1 MVRAR
6 RGWKGLEGSGDGGGD
21 GGSERVG
28 EHGGG
33 HGGSAGGYERPIRI
47 APLTTK
53 QNETQSSVFIIKK
66 IARASFFLPFLFMP
80 LFIHFSLSLSFS
92 HSFFF
97 LSLRPVLFFSSA
109 LLPRSCVLHLFLF
122 LFLGREDV
130 PDREVEF
137 NKRINT
143 RRL

>member
-6 RGWKGLEGSGDGGGD
+6 RGWKGLEGSGDGGGGGDDGGGD
-21 GGSERVG
+21 GGSERMG
-28 EHGGG
+28 GHGGG

-80 LFIHFSLSLSFS
+80 LFIPFSLSLFLALVLFSVSPSRSVLLFSSSPSLLRSSSLSFS
-92 HSFFF
+92 F
-97 LSLRPVLFFSSA
+97 LRQRGCA
-109 LLPRSCVLHLFLF
+109 RQR
-122 LFLGREDV
+122 GG
-130 PDREVEF
+130 
-137 NKRINT
+137 IQ
-143 RRL
+143 